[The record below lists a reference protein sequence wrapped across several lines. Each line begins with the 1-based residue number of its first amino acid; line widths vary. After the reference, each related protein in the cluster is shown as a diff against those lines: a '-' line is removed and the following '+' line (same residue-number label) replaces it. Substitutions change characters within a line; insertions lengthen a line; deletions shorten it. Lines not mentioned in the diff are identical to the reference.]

1 MKTIPKRIYIDGKLD
16 YLLIST
22 DYPERTWMF
31 SQGKRWLRL
40 TPGRLWRL
48 IALLGKS
55 DARMQQLTETVHRFE
70 TNPERYLLPLGITA
84 DQFGEHP
91 YVVCPV
97 CDTVHQPHVL
107 DADKP
112 CPACSVEPIPVLT
125 PGMEQDLR
133 LDAEARERLLR
144 NHPQLFYMH
153 SLPPNRK
160 FNPHRRLQRDWQA
173 AAMRIRMGA
182 SYRTVAKE
190 FNCSLGLIHK
200 RVRELLTFQAVVGQ

>member
-1 MKTIPKRIYIDGKLD
+1 MKTIPKRLYIDGKLQI
-16 YLLIST
+16 LLISAAF
-22 DYPERTWMF
+22 PERTWLF

-48 IALLGKS
+48 IAMLGKS
-55 DARMQQLTETVHRFE
+55 DARIRQLIDTVYRFE
-70 TNPERYLLPLGITA
+70 PHPERYLLPLGIAT
-84 DQFGEHP
+84 DQYGEYA

-112 CPACSVEPIPVLT
+112 CPACAREPVPVLT

-133 LDAEARERLLR
+133 LDALARERLLL
-144 NHPQLFYMH
+144 NHPQLFYMQ
-153 SLPPNRK
+153 SLSPNRK

-182 SYRTVAKE
+182 SYRLVAKE
-190 FNCSLGLIHK
+190 FNCSLGLMHK
-200 RVRELLTFQAVVGQ
+200 RVRELLANAFL